1 MQLNPTK
8 SKIFSILN
16 FFKHYNLIDFKN
28 VNDNRRFWKTVEPF
42 LSHENLGDQDN
53 VISDDKSLSKE
64 FSNFFDTTVKNLDA
78 KGPQVSHVNEDSD
91 PIDIALNKY
100 VGHPSIFKIKEYFN
114 EPTECNFSEVIPN
127 DIKIEIK
134 NLDSSKEGTFKNIT
148 PKSPKEAQDICSPLS
163 CDILAKEIV
172 RILKTQM

>member
-1 MQLNPTK
+1 M
-8 SKIFSILN
+8 
-16 FFKHYNLIDFKN
+16 
-28 VNDNRRFWKTVEPF
+28 
-42 LSHENLGDQDN
+42 
-53 VISDDKSLSKE
+53 
-64 FSNFFDTTVKNLDA
+64 KNLDA

-134 NLDSSKEGTFKNIT
+134 NLESSKEGTFKNIT

-163 CDILAKEIV
+163 CNIWAKEIV